1 MNYKEKARQL
11 ISEMT
16 LEEKASLCSGAS
28 FWKTKKIDRLN
39 IDDIMVADGP
49 HGLRKQGKNEDHLG
63 LGESIHATCFPTAS
77 AIACSFD
84 TELIKKVGNA
94 LGEECLKEKVAVLL
108 GPGANM
114 KRSPLCGR
122 NFEYFSEDPYSA
134 GKLAAA
140 WIKGVQALGIGTSLK
155 HFAANNQEKLRM
167 TISAVVN
174 ERTLRDI
181 YLRAFEIAVKEAK
194 PKTVMCSYNKIND
207 VYSSDNKRLLKDILR
222 DEWGYEGMV
231 VSDWTAVHDRILG
244 IKAGLDLE
252 MPGNGGLNDRKIIA
266 EAKASDDDEFEKLI
280 DKCAENVLA
289 LVLEQNDVLKKDFD
303 FDKEKHHALS
313 VEAAE
318 KSIVLLKNDEKILP
332 IDNSKKIAI
341 IGEFAKSPR
350 YQGAGS
356 SKINPFKVEN
366 AFDCLSEEG
375 FSMDFARGY
384 SINSSAGQNMEEVN
398 KLVKEACEC
407 AKDKDAVIVF
417 VGLTEGFESEG
428 FDRKDMKLPE
438 DQLKLLDE
446 LFKIN
451 ENIIVVLS
459 GGAPVEIPFF
469 DKAKALLLS
478 YLGGEGV
485 GKAVSNI
492 LCGKVNPSGRLAETW
507 PLKLEDNPSYGNFPG
522 NSKEVFYKEGIFIGY
537 RHYDT
542 KNVPV
547 RFPFGYGLSYGETS
561 FKDLKCDNEIYSYT
575 NDKSGD
581 EAFEASINIS
591 FSVKNESDRAIS
603 ETAFVFV
610 GHESEFVSLPKKEL
624 RSFLKIHL
632 EAGEEKVI
640 SASIPIS
647 ELGYY
652 NAEIKQR
659 YVENGLYKI
668 YLCKNVNECV
678 LENDIEI
685 RLKEGELN
693 AYTPSR
699 TADDYDEFFSNK
711 KYSELA
717 VFKRPFTMENCFND
731 VRSTFMGRMVYKQ
744 VMKRVAGEGV
754 DKEQAKMI
762 AAMMNE
768 MPFYALSQA
777 ASAQVGEGTI
787 EGMLDIINL
796 KIFKGLKKIRK

>member
-11 ISEMT
+11 ISKMT

-28 FWKTKKIDRLN
+28 FWKTQKIDRLN
-39 IDDIMVADGP
+39 IPDIMVADGP

-84 TELIKKVGNA
+84 SELIEKVGNA
-94 LGEECLKEKVAVLL
+94 LGEECLKEKVAVIL

-122 NFEYFSEDPYSA
+122 NFEYFSEDPHAA

-174 ERTLRDI
+174 EHSLRDI

-194 PKTVMCSYNKIND
+194 PKTIMCSYNKINS
-207 VYSSDNKRLLKDILR
+207 VYSSDNKVLLTDILR

-244 IKAGLDLE
+244 VKAGLDLE
-252 MPGNGGLNDRKIIA
+252 MPGNGGLNDRKIVA
-266 EAKASDDDEFEKLI
+266 EAKASNDNEFEKLI

-289 LVLEQNDVLKKDFD
+289 LVLEQSDVLEKDFD
-303 FDKEKHHALS
+303 FDKDKHHALS

-318 KSIVLLKNDEKILP
+318 KSIVLLKNDENILP
-332 IDNSKKIAI
+332 IDSSKKIAL
-341 IGEFAKSPR
+341 IGEFAKAPR

-366 AFDCLSEEG
+366 AFDCLSAEG
-375 FSMDFARGY
+375 FSMDFAKGY
-384 SINSSAGQNMEEVN
+384 SVSSNEDQNPEEVD
-398 KLVKEACEC
+398 KLIKEACEC
-407 AKDKDAVIVF
+407 AKGKDAVIVF

-428 FDRKDMKLPE
+428 FDRKDMKMPE
-438 DQLKLLDE
+438 DQLRLLDE
-446 LFKIN
+446 LYKIN
-451 ENIIVVLS
+451 DNIIVVLS
-459 GGAPVEIPFF
+459 GGAPVEIPWF
-469 DKAKALLLS
+469 DKAKAVLLS
-478 YLGGEGV
+478 YLAGEGGGE
-485 GKAVSNI
+485 AVSNI
-492 LCGKVNPSGRLAETW
+492 ICGKVNPSGRLAETW
-507 PLKLEDNPSYGNFPG
+507 PLKLEDNPSYANFPG

-537 RHYDT
+537 RHYDS
-542 KNVPV
+542 KNIPV
-547 RFPFGYGLSYGETS
+547 RFPFGYGLSYGDTS
-561 FKDLKCDNEIYSYT
+561 FKDLKCDNEIYSYS
-575 NDKSGD
+575 NEESGD
-581 EAFEASINIS
+581 GAFEASINLS
-591 FSVKNESDRAIS
+591 FVVKNNSDRKLT
-603 ETAFVFV
+603 ETAFIFI

-624 RSFLKIHL
+624 RSFLKIDL
-632 EAGEEKVI
+632 EAGEEKEI

-652 NAEIKQR
+652 NTEIRKR
-659 YVENGLYKI
+659 YVENGRYKI
-668 YLCKNVNECV
+668 YLCKNVSDCV
-678 LENDIEI
+678 LEKDIEI
-685 RLKEGELN
+685 KLKEGELKG
-693 AYTPSR
+693 YTPSKA
-699 TADDYDEFFSNK
+699 ADDYDAFFANK
-711 KYSELA
+711 KYTEVA

-731 VRSTFMGRMVYKQ
+731 VKSTFMGRLVYKQ
-744 VMKRVAGEGV
+744 VIKKVAGENA

-768 MPFYALSQA
+768 MPFYALTQA
-777 ASAQVGEGTI
+777 ASATVGEGTI

>member
-28 FWKTKKIDRLN
+28 FWKTQKIDRLN
-39 IDDIMVADGP
+39 IPDIMVADGP

-84 TELIKKVGNA
+84 CELIEKVGNA
-94 LGEECLKEKVAVLL
+94 LGEECLKEKVAVIL

-122 NFEYFSEDPYSA
+122 NFEYFSEDPYAA

-194 PKTVMCSYNKIND
+194 PKTIMCSYNKINS
-207 VYSSDNKRLLKDILR
+207 VYSSDNKVLLTDILR

-244 IKAGLDLE
+244 VKAGLDLE
-252 MPGNGGLNDRKIIA
+252 MPGNGGLNDRKIVA
-266 EAKASDDDEFEKLI
+266 EAKASNDDEFEKLI

-289 LVLEQNDVLKKDFD
+289 LVLEQNDVLEKDFD
-303 FDKEKHHALS
+303 FDKDKHHALS

-318 KSIVLLKNDEKILP
+318 KSIVLLKNGDNILP
-332 IDNSKKIAI
+332 IDNSKKIAL
-341 IGEFAKSPR
+341 IGEFAKAPR

-356 SKINPFKVEN
+356 SKINPFKVEK
-366 AFDCLSEEG
+366 AFDCLTAEG
-375 FSMDFARGY
+375 FSMDFAKGY
-384 SINSSAGQNMEEVN
+384 SVNSNDGQNPQEAD
-398 KLVKEACEC
+398 KLIKEACEC
-407 AKDKDAVIVF
+407 AKGKDAVIVF

-428 FDRKDMKLPE
+428 FDRKDMKMPE
-438 DQLKLLDE
+438 DQLRLLNE
-446 LFKIN
+446 LFKVN
-451 ENIIVVLS
+451 ENVIVVLS
-459 GGAPVEIPFF
+459 GGAPVEIPWF
-469 DKAKALLLS
+469 DKAKAVLLS
-478 YLGGEGV
+478 YLAGEGG

-492 LCGKVNPSGRLAETW
+492 ICGKANPSGRLAETW
-507 PLKLEDNPSYGNFPG
+507 PLKVEDNPSYANFPG

-537 RHYDT
+537 RHYDS
-542 KNVPV
+542 KNIPV
-547 RFPFGYGLSYGETS
+547 RFPFGYGLSYGDTS
-561 FKDLKCDNEIYSYT
+561 FKDLKCDNEIYSYS
-575 NDKSGD
+575 NERSDD
-581 EAFEASINIS
+581 NAFEASINLS
-591 FSVKNESDRAIS
+591 FVVKNNSDRKLR
-603 ETAFVFV
+603 ETAFIFV

-624 RSFLKIHL
+624 RSFLKIDL
-632 EAGEEKVI
+632 EAGEEKEI
-640 SASIPIS
+640 SASIPING
-647 ELGYY
+647 LGYY
-652 NAEIKQR
+652 NTEIRKR
-659 YVENGLYKI
+659 YVENGRYKI
-668 YLCKNVNECV
+668 CLCKNVNDCV
-678 LENDIEI
+678 LEKDIEI
-685 RLKEGELN
+685 KLKDGELEG
-693 AYTPSR
+693 YTPSSA
-699 TADDYDEFFSNK
+699 ADDYDAFFANK
-711 KYSELA
+711 KYTEVA

-731 VRSTFMGRMVYKQ
+731 VKSTFMGRLVYKQ
-744 VMKRVAGEGV
+744 VIKKVAGENA

-768 MPFYALSQA
+768 MPFYALTQA
-777 ASAQVGEGTI
+777 ASATVGEGSI